1 MANNSIQLAAA
12 PPLFSALG
20 SMSISFTNTKEK
32 GKNIGKKIPGHFSVL
47 FVAGFGPIVQDL
59 TESHKF
65 YLDALG
71 LSFQQEGDYLYTD
84 KLEGV
89 KHLALWP
96 LSQAA
101 QSCFGSGRWPSDL
114 PVPQAWLEFD
124 VDDIKQATTEQKK
137 RGYTLLTKAKKEPWG
152 QIVTRLLSP
161 EGILVAITVTPAMRK

>member
-1 MANNSIQLAAA
+1 MTRKKQ
-12 PPLFSALG
+12 
-20 SMSISFTNTKEK
+20 
-32 GKNIGKKIPGHFSVL
+32 GKFKVL
-47 FVAGFGPIVQDL
+47 FVAGFGPIVRDL
-59 TESHKF
+59 AESHKF

-71 LSFQQEGDYLYTD
+71 LSFQKEGDYLHTG

-101 QSCFGSGRWPSDL
+101 QSCFGSESWPTHL

-124 VDDIKQATTEQKK
+124 VDDINQATAELKNK
-137 RGYTLLTKAKKEPWG
+137 GYLLLTRAQKEPWG

-161 EGILVAITVTPAMRK
+161 EGLLVAVTVTPAMRK